1 MMIDSPCHHCP
12 KCPCKEHDTCE
23 DYLKY
28 RAELDKRRKE
38 NLKIAVVKD
47 YVNRSIDKTK
57 RRNRNK

>member
-1 MMIDSPCHHCP
+1 MLDSPCHHCP

-23 DYLKY
+23 DYIKY
-28 RAELDKRRKE
+28 RAALDKRRKE

-57 RRNRNK
+57 RRNKR